1 MNNRTHSSFHF
12 KKSSTISTIEQDN
25 INIKNIQKVY
35 NERINFLQSEIDNL
49 RKEFNKAIKEISS
62 KENKRNEM
70 SDERV
75 STEQTNN
82 SSMTK
87 NKKLF
92 TYKGQLKKNKNFL
105 SYFPIKDEE
114 KNKLKHM
121 IIERNFITN
130 SNMLRNNNKT
140 FRNKQLTLNNIGHKP
155 QKSLSNM
162 PSLFQTEKEITKHT
176 SHKSLQIYLKNTIST
191 PLIKAIAILINN
203 DILDY
208 EGKIKLLYMN
218 KTTLCLSSQKKI
230 KKMSIN
236 ALINAKNINKEKCIT
251 MINSFPSKTAFF
263 QLNFISKEIENSLL
277 SNKEN
282 IQSDIYFA
290 FFSIVNYLSFKK
302 QIDSSSNFVTEFLKE
317 MNLCNI
323 SSINNLFMK
332 KIFTQISTLQSLH
345 HSFYSME
352 ILRKVIQLID
362 NTKILTSYNEL
373 KKAKYISLS
382 YFASIMNEIY
392 NLFVNILP
400 LHEECLFYLDQKA
413 KIECK

>member
-191 PLIKAIAILINN
+191 PLIKAILILINN

-218 KTTLCLSSQKKI
+218 KTTMCLSSQKKI

-317 MNLCNI
+317 MNLCHI
-323 SSINNLFMK
+323 SSINYLFMK

-362 NTKILTSYNEL
+362 NTQILTSYNEL